1 MGKDEK
7 LNNGITKEDLNKMR
21 KSIEGF
27 LGEKLN
33 NVIIDENTLSS

>member
-7 LNNGITKEDLNKMR
+7 LNNEITKEDLNEMR
-21 KSIEGF
+21 KSIEDF
-27 LGEKLN
+27 LGKKLN